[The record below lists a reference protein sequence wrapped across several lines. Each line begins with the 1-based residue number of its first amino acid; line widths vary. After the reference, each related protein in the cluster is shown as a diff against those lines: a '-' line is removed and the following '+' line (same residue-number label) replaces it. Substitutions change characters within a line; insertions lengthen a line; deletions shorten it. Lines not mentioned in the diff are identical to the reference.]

1 VSATA
6 DPAARPRRADAV
18 RNHERVVQAAAEV
31 FAEKGLGAGV
41 DEVAARAGVGKATV
55 YRSFPTKERL
65 VAAVAC
71 ERLRW
76 FERRAAAAAE
86 SEDPWE
92 AFVGLLRTAAE
103 AQPGNRILSGSL
115 ASVSDL
121 PEVRQAR
128 EAMAGAMDRLVGRA
142 QAQGAMRADA
152 TPQEVRVLFA
162 GVARVLSD
170 ERERDVAVW
179 RRYAD
184 LIAAALRA

>member
-1 VSATA
+1 VSAATR
-6 DPAARPRRADAV
+6 PAARLRRADAL
-18 RNHERVVQAAAEV
+18 RNHGRVVQAAAEV
-31 FAEKGLGAGV
+31 FAEKGLEAGV

-76 FERRAAAAAE
+76 FEGLAGVAAE
-86 SEDPWE
+86 SDDPWE
-92 AFVGLLRTAAE
+92 AFVRLLRTAAE
-103 AQPGNRILSGSL
+103 AQPGNRILSGGL

-128 EAMAGAMDRLVGRA
+128 EAMARAMDRLVSRA

-162 GVARVLSD
+162 GVARVLTD

>member
-1 VSATA
+1 MSAPA
-6 DPAARPRRADAV
+6 SPAARPRRADAV
-18 RNHERVVQAAAEV
+18 RNHERVLHAAAKV
-31 FAEKGLGAGV
+31 FAEKGLEAGV
-41 DEVAARAGVGKATV
+41 DEVAARACVGKATV

-76 FERRAAAAAE
+76 FEHLAEAAAE

-92 AFVGLLRTAAE
+92 AFVALLHTAAE
-103 AQPGNRILSGSL
+103 AQPGNRILAGSL

-128 EAMAGAMDRLVGRA
+128 EAMAGAMERLVCRA

-152 TPQEVRVLFA
+152 TAQEVRVLFA
-162 GVARVLSD
+162 GVARVLGD
-170 ERERDVAVW
+170 EGERDVAVW

-184 LIAAALRA
+184 LIASALRA